1 MHKGMDDLI
10 VKALAWTQM
19 AGVQLL
25 ALPRTAHMTLNRPR
39 LSSPDIFRD
48 ARPVGITWR

>member
-10 VKALAWTQM
+10 VKALAWAHM

-25 ALPRTAHMTLNRPR
+25 ALPRTVHMTLNRPQH
-39 LSSPDIFRD
+39 SSLDIFRD
-48 ARPVGITWR
+48 TRPVGITWR